1 MESKAARPFSNA
13 SAFLMAS
20 TDSTAQRFGIFS
32 ARCLHLFVWRA
43 PMKCQFIVVGRLA
56 AFSRSSIVLNN
67 PSASHTYYGP
77 LPALGIVE
85 RIPVSCLANNSP
97 QNACA
102 PSARVSLKH
111 RWRASILILL
121 PIEPVNPP
129 INQPASRLPGMV
141 DASRTDLC

>member
-56 AFSRSSIVLNN
+56 AFSRSSIVLNS
-67 PSASHTYYGP
+67 PSASHTYYPGQH
-77 LPALGIVE
+77 L
-85 RIPVSCLANNSP
+85 VSYLANNSP

-102 PSARVSLKH
+102 PSARVLLKH
-111 RWRASILILL
+111 RWRASTLILL